1 MVTPTPN
8 ELITYCCFG
17 NLLLLGIVFFPVV
30 IFIAIIVLDPRL
42 EGSISK
48 PIFGIIESGYNLI
61 DRLSRGA
68 GTILAL
74 LIKGAFAIL
83 ALFIV
88 LWALLIVIGVGWNI
102 LFMAFN
108 QMHPHLP

>member
-8 ELITYCCFG
+8 ALATCCCFG
-17 NLLLLGIVFFPVV
+17 NLLLLGIVFFTVIIFVAIVV
-30 IFIAIIVLDPRL
+30 VVPRL
-42 EGSISK
+42 DVRISM
-48 PIFGIIESGYNLI
+48 PIIDIVESGYDLI
-61 DRLSRGA
+61 ALLIKGA
-68 GTILAL
+68 VTILAL

-88 LWALLIVIGVGWNI
+88 LWALLIVIGVGYNI
-102 LFMAFN
+102 LSMAFG

>member
-8 ELITYCCFG
+8 ALATYCCFG
-17 NLLLLGIVFFPVV
+17 NLLLLGIVFFTVIIFVAIVV
-30 IFIAIIVLDPRL
+30 LVPRL
-42 EGSISK
+42 DGRISM
-48 PIFGIIESGYNLI
+48 PIIDIVESGYDLI
-61 DRLSRGA
+61 ALLIKGA

-88 LWALLIVIGVGWNI
+88 LWALLIVIGVVYNI
-102 LFMAFN
+102 LSMAFS
-108 QMHPHLP
+108 QMHPHIP

>member
-1 MVTPTPN
+1 MVTPAPN
-8 ELITYCCFG
+8 ALATYCCFG
-17 NLLLLGIVFFPVV
+17 NLLLLGIVFFPVI
-30 IFIAIIVLDPRL
+30 IFVAIAVLDPRL
-42 EGSISK
+42 EGRISM
-48 PIFGIIESGYNLI
+48 PSLDILESGYDLI
-61 DRLSRGA
+61 NRLLKNA

-83 ALFIV
+83 AVFIV

-102 LFMAFN
+102 IFMAFG

>member
-1 MVTPTPN
+1 MVTPTPDA
-8 ELITYCCFG
+8 LATYCCFG
-17 NLLLLGIVFFPVV
+17 NLLLLGIVFIPVI
-30 IFIAIIVLDPRL
+30 IFVAIVVLDPRL
-42 EGSISK
+42 EGRISM
-48 PIFGIIESGYNLI
+48 PILNIVESGYGLI
-61 DRLSRGA
+61 ALLSKGA

>member
-1 MVTPTPN
+1 MP
-8 ELITYCCFG
+8 IID
-17 NLLLLGIVFFPVV
+17 IV
-30 IFIAIIVLDPRL
+30 
-42 EGSISK
+42 
-48 PIFGIIESGYNLI
+48 ESGYDLI
-61 DRLSRGA
+61 ALLLKGA

-74 LIKGAFAIL
+74 LLKGAFAIL
-83 ALFIV
+83 YLFIV